1 MSRTGIIPDKM
12 SGSLKE
18 EIRRQQERHMKKH
31 GSILFC
37 PERNTIC
44 TFMFGAWEI
53 GCQRALCIKDD
64 MDNIALQK
72 RIEIRRTAEKK
83 ERRCEEQAAQIRNQT
98 GRIKSYRQQKLD
110 EIHRLEKKSQEAYH
124 NNKPKQGDALFAK
137 ARFLRGELK
146 KWEDERKKVENAIN
160 SL

>member
-72 RIEIRRTAEKK
+72 RIEIRR
-83 ERRCEEQAAQIRNQT
+83 
-98 GRIKSYRQQKLD
+98 
-110 EIHRLEKKSQEAYH
+110 LEKKSQEAYH

>member
-72 RIEIRRTAEKK
+72 RIEI
-83 ERRCEEQAAQIRNQT
+83 
-98 GRIKSYRQQKLD
+98 
-110 EIHRLEKKSQEAYH
+110 HRLEKKSQEAYH